1 MSAFTQAKLDA
12 QSRLK
17 QAQNENQNLQ
27 DSLEE
32 EQDSKSE
39 LQKQLSATKNDAAQ
53 WKAKF
58 ETEATPRIEELED
71 AK

>member
-1 MSAFTQAKLDA
+1 MSDPSQAKLDA

-17 QAQNENQNLQ
+17 QSQNEIQNLQ

-39 LQKQLSATKNDAAQ
+39 MQKHLSSAKNEAAQ

-58 ETEATPRIEELED
+58 ETEAAPRIEELEES
-71 AK
+71 K